1 MPFGHVLDAPALR
14 ASGFAPCS
22 PASPAPS
29 PLAARGYGPVF
40 RVCALRFAPCAR
52 HSSRFAASG
61 FAPCSPAS
69 PAPSPLAAR
78 GYGPAYFRLR
88 TGRAFGGPVFR
99 VCALRF
105 APCARH
111 SSRFAAFGSKL
122 PGPSRPSASLITA
135 RCSGAADALWACPRR
150 SSRFAASDVRKAHL
164 QCSLFHW
171 GLRTGLRFAGPVFRG
186 FDGYGLFR
194 ALRAAFVRPFTQ
206 GRRLVVQ
213 LPAM

>member
-1 MPFGHVLDAPALR
+1 MLLLLRTDPQFSMVVPLRSQARLWHSLLHWAYFGLFR
-14 ASGFAPCS
+14 AQRAAFVRPC
-22 PASPAPS
+22 ANAC
-29 PLAARGYGPVF
+29 AVF
-40 RVCALRFAPCAR
+40 RPCGLRFAPCPR
-52 HSSRFAASG
+52 GSSRLAASG

-135 RCSGAADALWACPRR
+135 RCSVSAHCASLRVLGAP
-150 SSRFAASDVRKAHL
+150 AASRPPVSHRPRLTAAQRLPCVRGAV
-164 QCSLFHW
+164 SE
-171 GLRTGLRFAGPVFRG
+171 A
-186 FDGYGLFR
+186 D
-194 ALRAAFVRPFTQ
+194 
-206 GRRLVVQ
+206 
-213 LPAM
+213 